1 MTETELIQNAL
12 LGDRDAFSGLVSCHE
27 KKLLALCWNMMGDRD
42 EARDAA
48 QDALLQAF
56 QNLARF
62 DAGRSFVKW
71 LLGIG
76 AKRCLDR
83 LRRRRTFLKYFQEY
97 GRERGG
103 PGKCG
108 TSWFPGREPAA
119 AAAMTDAIDGR
130 AGRLLQKLT
139 PKERAAISLAV
150 FEDFSARE
158 IAALQGCAE
167 STVRVRLFNARV
179 KLKKE
184 VADGL

>member
-1 MTETELIQNAL
+1 MTETELIQSAQ
-12 LGDRDAFSGLVSCHE
+12 LGDRDAFAGLVACHE
-27 KKLLALCWNMMGDRD
+27 KKLLALCWNMMGDRE

-48 QDALLQAF
+48 QEALLQAF
-56 QNLARF
+56 QNFARF
-62 DAGRSFVKW
+62 DAGRSFAKW

-83 LRRRRTFLKYFQEY
+83 LRKRRTFLKYFQEF
-97 GRERGG
+97 GREGNGATQPG
-103 PGKCG
+103 PEG
-108 TSWFPGREPAA
+108 PADA
-119 AAAMTDAIDGR
+119 PAMGDAGDGR

-139 PKERAAISLAV
+139 PKERVAISLAV
-150 FEDFSARE
+150 FDDFSARE
-158 IAALQGCAE
+158 IAALQGCSE